1 MEKILGK
8 VDLELGGIFCQEMMM
23 EELGSKN

>member
-8 VDLELGGIFCQEMMM
+8 VDLELGGISFQEMMM